1 MGTPDASVDGCQN
14 RSGCGAFPYP
24 TSSYDGSQRGSQWL
38 PLAARGSLLAVDEPQ
53 CLGRRDDGDALEGFE
68 GE

>member
-1 MGTPDASVDGCQN
+1 MAAKVGLDAALSLVEQRDTLAATAAALGC
-14 RSGCGAFPYP
+14 R
-24 TSSYDGSQRGSQWL
+24 WL

-53 CLGRRDDGDALEGFE
+53 RLGRRDDGDALEGFE